1 MFVSKW
7 FNGLRNSLIGFYFG
21 FALVYL
27 LFELFFV
34 QSHFL
39 IFKSILVLVLVVLY
53 WITSEQRN
61 PFFFLT
67 VFLSL
72 IAYVLFF
79 SDNARLLFA
88 GIAFFIIY
96 RLVTILYFYKLI
108 NPIQIVPILIAIN
121 PFLFVFFYF
130 FSISYEIPYEGFYV
144 LLANNILVCLLAAL
158 SLSCYVISGKNKGWF
173 LCFGL
178 TSVGLYF
185 VEFVQKYY
193 FMEISLP
200 LFRLFEIILNVVL
213 YYAFYK
219 FVMQMEQMDV
229 VEKIQQ

>member
-1 MFVSKW
+1 MFLSKLL
-7 FNGLRNSLIGFYFG
+7 NSLKNSLIGFYFG

-27 LFELFFV
+27 VTELFLLQFN
-34 QSHFL
+34 FL
-39 IFKSILVLVLVVLY
+39 IFKSILVITLIFMY
-53 WITSEQRN
+53 WFTSKKRN

-72 IAYVLFF
+72 IAYVFFF

-121 PFLFVFFYF
+121 PFLFIFFYF
-130 FSISYEIPYEGFYV
+130 FSMSYEIPYEGFYV

-193 FMEISLP
+193 FSEISLP
-200 LFRLFEIILNVVL
+200 LFRIFEIILNVVL

-219 FVMQMEQMDV
+219 FVLQMEQMDL
-229 VEKIQQ
+229 VEQIQQ

>member
-27 LFELFFV
+27 VTELFSLQFN
-34 QSHFL
+34 FL
-39 IFKSILVLVLVVLY
+39 IFKSILVVTLIFMY
-53 WITSEQRN
+53 WFTSKKRN

-79 SDNARLLFA
+79 SHNARLLFT
-88 GIAFFIIY
+88 GIAFFLIY
-96 RLVTILYFYKLI
+96 RLITILYLYKLI
-108 NPIQIVPILIAIN
+108 NPIKIVPILIAIN

-130 FSISYEIPYEGFYV
+130 FSMSYEIPYEGFYI

-193 FMEISLP
+193 FSEISLP
-200 LFRLFEIILNVVL
+200 LFRIFEIILNVVL

-219 FVMQMEQMDV
+219 FVVKMEQSDAV
-229 VEKIQQ
+229 VKLEI

>member
-1 MFVSKW
+1 MFVLKW
-7 FNGLRNSLIGFYFG
+7 FNGLKNSLIGFYFG

-67 VFLSL
+67 MFLSL
-72 IAYVLFF
+72 MAYVLFF
-79 SDNARLLFA
+79 SDNGRLLFV
-88 GIAFFIIY
+88 GIVFFLIY
-96 RLVTILYFYKLI
+96 RLITIIYFVRLMS
-108 NPIQIVPILIAIN
+108 PIKIVPILIAIN

-158 SLSCYVISGKNKGWF
+158 SLSCYVISDKNNGWF

-178 TSVGLYF
+178 ASVVLYF

-193 FMEISLP
+193 FTGISLP
-200 LFRLFEIILNVVL
+200 LFRIFEIILNVVL
-213 YYAFYK
+213 YFAFYR

>member
-1 MFVSKW
+1 MFLSKLL
-7 FNGLRNSLIGFYFG
+7 NSLKNSLIGFYFG

-34 QSHFL
+34 QSLFL
-39 IFKSILVLVLVVLY
+39 IFKSILVFVLVFLY

-67 VFLSL
+67 MLLSL
-72 IAYVLFF
+72 MAYVLFF
-79 SDNARLLFA
+79 SDNGRLLFV
-88 GIAFFIIY
+88 GIAFFLIY
-96 RLVTILYFYKLI
+96 RLITIIYFVRLMS
-108 NPIQIVPILIAIN
+108 PIKIVPILIAIN
-121 PFLFVFFYF
+121 PFLFIFFYF
-130 FSISYEIPYEGFYV
+130 FSMSYEIPYEGFYI

-158 SLSCYVISGKNKGWF
+158 SLSCYVVTGKKKGWF

-178 TSVGLYF
+178 TSVVLYF

-193 FMEISLP
+193 FTEISQP
-200 LFRLFEIILNVVL
+200 LFRFFEIILNVVL

-219 FVMQMEQMDV
+219 FVMRMEQTDV
-229 VEKIQQ
+229 VEQIQQ